1 MRTHAKDV
9 TIKVDPITYLYIK
22 LVRGIVS
29 GSFPMSQ
36 IAGSNTAITLT
47 VLNSDAVMLPHDRV
61 VVLLETKEIGAIA
74 IEVGQPT
81 IDSLRRALAAAEN
94 LLARTDKPRVSKSKP
109 GGGLLAYVGDAIG
122 LQSKR

>member
-1 MRTHAKDV
+1 
-9 TIKVDPITYLYIK
+9 
-22 LVRGIVS
+22 
-29 GSFPMSQ
+29 MSQ

-94 LLARTDKPRVSKSKP
+94 LLARTDKSRVSKSKA